1 MANEININPTPL
13 GSATQS
19 IGPRRMVSDVTIAEQ
34 FCTVAND
41 MRNVLQ
47 TMRTSLELQRQMIDM
62 FGNTMALFQENNDK
76 IEKSMEVQTETMGLL
91 REFMDRNSQHTE
103 TLTRNSLMITR
114 SLLNDTSFAI
124 ISSKVDNDLKVMSEG
139 TANADANT
147 STGSSS

>member
-1 MANEININPTPL
+1 MANEININPTAL

-19 IGPRRMVSDVTIAEQ
+19 TGPRRMVSDVTIAEQ
-34 FCTVAND
+34 FCIVAND

-47 TMRTSLELQRQMIDM
+47 TMRTSLELQRQ
-62 FGNTMALFQENNDK
+62 TMDLFKENNEK

-139 TANADANT
+139 TTNADANT